1 MMHPR
6 KWFTWAG
13 LAALFLI
20 RTAGAAGFEE
30 KRFYVTPMVGV
41 TFFDNERKF
50 TNGRDLR
57 NDMYFGGRAGIRM
70 TDLLWLELAG
80 GYTGTKDCSDCTENW
95 VHGSGNL
102 LISPATLHT
111 INPFLSL
118 GGGTST
124 YTNANNVETKSGT
137 FEAATGV
144 RIRLNE
150 TLGLRLEVRDV
161 LAVPKKSWN
170 KAHINDIVAGVGLTF
185 AFGGVGAASD
195 PDSDGDGVPDSRDEC
210 PNTPRGCT
218 VDVRGCPIDSDGDGV
233 CDGVDKC
240 PNTPTGAHVD
250 ARGCPTDSD
259 ADGVFNGIDQCPD
272 TPRGC
277 KVDARGCPIDSD
289 GDGVCDGIDRCPDT
303 PTGVSVDAFGCP
315 PAERE
320 MELLNTGMIM
330 LSNVHFDFD
339 KSEIR
344 SDDYAL
350 IDTVGR
356 ILTKWP
362 GLNLVITGYADSRGT
377 EDYNEA
383 LSRRRAESVRSYLL
397 KHFKEFEPKQLT
409 AKAFGEARPL
419 MPNTT
424 EANMQENRRVVFV
437 ALNREILQQRKP

>member
-20 RTAGAAGFEE
+20 RTAGAADFEE

-57 NDMYFGGRAGIRM
+57 NDMYFGGRAGVRM
-70 TDLLWLELAG
+70 TDLLWFELAG
-80 GYTGTKDCSDCTENW
+80 GYTGTEDCSECTENW
-95 VHGSGNL
+95 IHGSGNIL
-102 LISPATLHT
+102 LSPATLHT
-111 INPFLSL
+111 INPFLSV
-118 GGGTST
+118 GGGASR
-124 YTNANNVETKSGT
+124 YTDANNVETNSGL
-137 FEAATGV
+137 FETAAGIRV
-144 RIRLNE
+144 RLNDFM
-150 TLGLRLEVRDV
+150 GLRFEVRD
-161 LAVPKKSWN
+161 LLQIPKKNWN
-170 KAHINDIVAGVGLTF
+170 KSHINDVVAGVGLTF
-185 AFGGVGAASD
+185 RFGGVGAGSE
-195 PDSDGDGVPDSRDEC
+195 PDADGDGVPDSRDEC

-218 VDVRGCPIDSDGDGV
+218 VDARGCPIDSDGDGV

-240 PNTPTGAHVD
+240 PNTPTGARVD

-259 ADGVFNGIDQCPD
+259 GDGVFDGIDQCPD

-289 GDGVCDGIDRCPDT
+289 GDGVCDGIDRCADT
-303 PTGVSVDAFGCP
+303 PAGTPVDAFGCP

-320 MELLNTGMIM
+320 LELLNTGMIM
-330 LSNVHFDFD
+330 LSNVNFDFD
-339 KSEIR
+339 KSDIR
-344 SDDYAL
+344 LHDHAV
-350 IDTVGR
+350 IDSVGA

-362 GLNLVITGYADSRGT
+362 GLNLVITGYTDSRGT
-377 EDYNEA
+377 AEYNQA
-383 LSRRRAESVRSYLL
+383 LSRRRAEAVRSYLL
-397 KHFKEFEPKQLT
+397 KNFKQFEPAQLT
-409 AKAFGEARPL
+409 AKAFGEAQPL